1 MRSNLFAATT
11 IGLVMMMQAQGAQ
24 AQNARPITPP
34 KAVFGFDIGDD
45 YSLANYTQL
54 QTYWTKLASE
64 SDRMKL
70 TSIGKTAE
78 GRDQLMAIVSTP
90 ENLKHLERYKEISR
104 KLAKAEGLT
113 DAEAKALA
121 KEGKA
126 IVWIDGGLHA
136 TETVGAQQ
144 VTQMLYE
151 AVSSN
156 DPEML
161 GFLKDAII
169 LFAHANPDGME
180 LVSDWYMRNK
190 DPQKREMEAIP
201 RLYQKYV
208 GHDNNRDFYMSNQ
221 AENININKVL
231 YRDWFPQIVYNHHQ
245 TGPGGM
251 IVFIPTFRDPFNY
264 NLDPLAITGLDGV
277 GAFMHERLIREDKA
291 GSGRRSV
298 ATYSNWTN
306 ATLRSTALFHNSIG
320 ILTEISGSPT
330 PIKIDLVPK
339 QQLARNDLPLPIAP
353 QGDWKFKQ
361 SIDYSISMNRAVLDY
376 ATRNKE
382 NLLYAFY
389 KMGRNGI
396 DKGGRDSWT
405 TTPKTIAALEAAAK
419 AGPAYDPGPVR
430 WGMGRAPD
438 AVDPNLYK
446 AVLQNPAERDPRG
459 YIIPADQTD
468 LPTAVAF
475 VNVLIKGGVDV
486 DVATQPFAVGGKT
499 YPAGS
504 YVVKTGQAYRA
515 HVLDMFE
522 PQDHPD
528 DFPFPGGAPTP
539 PYDVAGYTPAYQMG
553 IKFDRILDGFEAPT
567 QRAADV
573 LAPPPGKI
581 IGTGAG
587 GFLISHEVN
596 NAFILKNRLLKAGK
610 PVYWIQSGVT
620 ADGVNFTPGAIW
632 TPAGPG
638 VRELL
643 EKGVKD
649 TGVDAYALAERPTGD
664 ALKLKPV
671 RIGLVDTYGGVM
683 PSGWIRWI
691 FEQFEF
697 PFEVIYPKRLDAGS
711 LAKDFDVLVFANDV
725 VAEPN
730 ARTRPQPKAEDIPAE
745 FRPWLGL
752 ITPAKT
758 VPQLETFVR
767 GGGTLIAIGSS
778 TKLAKDLKL
787 PVLDALSETGPDG
800 ETRHLPRTKF
810 FVPGAIMANKV
821 DITDPLAYGM
831 PQDVK
836 VYYYNSPAFKLAPN
850 AQGVRSVATFPG
862 PKTLISGWAWG
873 QEHLAGA
880 SSIVEADLGKG
891 KVFLMGPEV
900 TQRGQS
906 HGTYK
911 LFFNGLFYGPAAAAA
926 GPKAASIATSGKA
939 GEE

>member
-1 MRSNLFAATT
+1 MRAKLLAATAA
-11 IGLVMMMQAQGAQ
+11 GLVLGLQAPGAW
-24 AQNARPITPP
+24 AQNAGPISPP

-54 QTYWTKLASE
+54 QTYWTKLAAE

-70 TSIGKTAE
+70 VSIGKTAE

-90 ENLKHLERYKEISR
+90 ENLKNLDRYQEISR

-151 AVSSN
+151 MVSGN
-156 DPEML
+156 DPETL

-180 LVSDWYMRNK
+180 LVSNWYMRNK
-190 DPQKREMEAIP
+190 DPQKREMEAVP

-221 AENININKVL
+221 AENININRVL
-231 YRDWFPQIVYNHHQ
+231 YREWFPQIVYNHHQ

-251 IVFIPTFRDPFNY
+251 VVFIPTFRDPFNY

-330 PIKIDLVPK
+330 PIKIDLIPK
-339 QQLARNDLPLPIAP
+339 EQLARNDLPMPIEP
-353 QGDWKFKQ
+353 QSDWKFKQ

-382 NLLYAFY
+382 NLLFAFY
-389 KMGRNGI
+389 KMGKNGV
-396 DKGGRDSWT
+396 DKGARDTWT
-405 TTPKTIAALEAAAK
+405 TTPKRIAALEAAAK
-419 AGPAYDPGPVR
+419 AGPAFDPGPVR
-430 WGMGRAPD
+430 WGMGRAPN
-438 AVDPNLYK
+438 AVDPKLFGPM
-446 AVLQNPAERDPRG
+446 LRNPADRDPRG

-486 DVATQPFAVGGKT
+486 EVAKAPFTAGGKS

-528 DFPFPGGAPTP
+528 DFPFPGGAPIP

-567 QRAADV
+567 EKLPDIV
-573 LAPPPGKI
+573 APPPGKI
-581 IGTGAG
+581 VGAG
-587 GFLISHEVN
+587 GAGFLISHEVN
-596 NAFILKNRLLKAGK
+596 NAFIVKNRLLKAGK
-610 PVYWIQSGVT
+610 PVFWVKSEVT
-620 ADGVNFTPGAIW
+620 AGGKSFTPGAIW

-638 VRELL
+638 VRELI
-643 EKGVKD
+643 EKAARD
-649 TGVDAYALAERPTGD
+649 TGVDAYALDAKPTGE
-664 ALKLKPV
+664 AMAIKPV
-671 RIGLVDTYGGVM
+671 RIGLVDVYGGNM

-697 PFEVIYPKRLDAGS
+697 PYEVVYPKQLDAGG
-711 LAKDFDVLVFANDV
+711 LAKKYDVLVFANDIV
-725 VAEPN
+725 SEPN
-730 ARTRPQPKAEDIPAE
+730 PRTRPQPKAEDIPAE
-745 FRPWLGL
+745 FRPWLGT
-752 ITPAKT
+752 ITEAKT
-758 VPQLETFVR
+758 VPQLDTFVR

-787 PVLDALSETGPDG
+787 PVSDALSETGPDG
-800 ETRHLPRTKF
+800 KTVHLPRTKF

-821 DITDPLAYGM
+821 DISDPLAYGM
-831 PQDVK
+831 PEDVK
-836 VYYYNSPAFKLAPN
+836 VYYYNSPAFKVDPN
-850 AQGVRSVATFPG
+850 VAGVRSVATFPG
-862 PKTLISGWAWG
+862 PKTLLSGWAWG
-873 QEHLAGA
+873 QERLAGA

-926 GPKAASIATSGKA
+926 PKSAALPTKS

>member
-1 MRSNLFAATT
+1 MRKRLLAATAA
-11 IGLVMMMQAQGAQ
+11 GLVLVMQAQGAAAQQ
-24 AQNARPITPP
+24 AGPITPP

-54 QTYWTKLASE
+54 ETYWKKIATE

-70 TSIGKTAE
+70 TTIGKSAE

-90 ENLKHLERYKEISR
+90 ENLKNLDKYKEISR
-104 KLAKAEGLT
+104 RLAKAEGLT
-113 DAEAKALA
+113 DEQAKALA

-169 LFAHANPDGME
+169 LFAPANPDGME
-180 LVSDWYMRNK
+180 LVSNWYMRNK
-190 DPQKREMEAIP
+190 DPKAREMEAVP

-221 AENININKVL
+221 PENININKVL
-231 YRDWFPQIVYNHHQ
+231 YREWFPQIVYNHHQ

-277 GAFMHERLIREDKA
+277 GAFMHDRLIREGKP

-330 PIKIDLVPK
+330 PINIALVPK
-339 QQLARNDLPLPIAP
+339 NQLPRNDVPLPIAP
-353 QGDWKFKQ
+353 QLWKFKQ
-361 SIDYSISMNRAVLDY
+361 SIDYSMSMNRAVLDF

-382 NLLYAFY
+382 NLLFDFY
-389 KMGRNGI
+389 KMGKNGI
-396 DKGGRDSWT
+396 EKGQKDSWT
-405 TTPKTIAALEAAAK
+405 VTPDLIEELEAAAK
-419 AGPAYDPGPVR
+419 AGPKYEPEAVR

-438 AVDPNLYK
+438 AVDPALYAK
-446 AVLQNPAERDPRG
+446 ILQKPELRDPRG
-459 YIIPADQTD
+459 YVIPADQTD

-486 DVATQPFAVGGKT
+486 DVATAPFTIGGKT

-522 PQDHPD
+522 PQDHPN
-528 DFPFPGGAPTP
+528 DFAYPGGPPIP
-539 PYDVAGYTPAYQMG
+539 PYDVAGYTPAFQMG
-553 IKFDRILDGFEAPT
+553 IKFDRILEGFEAPT
-567 QRAADV
+567 TRVPDV
-573 LAPPPGKI
+573 VAPPPGKI
-581 IGTGAG
+581 VGSGAG
-587 GFLISHEVN
+587 GYLISHEIN

-610 PVYWIQSGVT
+610 AVYWVKPEVSAEGKT
-620 ADGVNFTPGAIW
+620 FAPGAIW
-632 TPAGPG
+632 VPAQSG
-638 VRELL
+638 VKEIL

-649 TGVDAYALAERPTGD
+649 TGVDVYALGAAPAGETI
-664 ALKLKPV
+664 KLKPV
-671 RIGLVDTYGGVM
+671 RIGLVDRYGGVM

-697 PFEVIYPKRLDAGS
+697 PYEVVYPKTLDAGN
-711 LAKDFDVLVFANDV
+711 LGKKFDTIVFADDV
-725 VAEPN
+725 VQEEEG
-730 ARTRPQPKAEDIPAE
+730 RGRPQPKPEEIPAE
-745 FRPWLGL
+745 FRPWLGT
-752 ITPAKT
+752 ITEAKT
-758 VPQLETFVR
+758 VPQLDSFVR
-767 GGGTLIAIGSS
+767 GGGTVIAIGSS
-778 TKLAKDLKL
+778 TKLAEDLKL
-787 PVLDALSETGPDG
+787 PVHDALVETGADG
-800 ETRHLPRTKF
+800 KVHHLPRTKF

-821 DITDPLAYGM
+821 DNTDPLAYGM
-831 PQDVK
+831 PTDVK
-836 VYYYNSPAFKLAPN
+836 VYYYNSPAFKLAPGAAN
-850 AQGVRSVATFPG
+850 VRSVATFPG
-862 PKTLISGWAWG
+862 PKTLLSGWAWG
-873 QEHLAGA
+873 QERLDGA

-911 LFFNGLFYGPAAAAA
+911 FFFNGIFYGPAVA
-926 GPKAASIATSGKA
+926 GMGKSAQVATPAKLGD
-939 GEE
+939 E